1 MAVFTQHLVLSQQQS
16 LDSTHQRTAF
26 TGQVGSCFTDES
38 SFKQITGTDADTQRK
53 RSVQSLA
60 RSILIDSVRRVQA
73 TAFEEHCT
81 Q

>member
-1 MAVFTQHLVLSQQQS
+1 MTEQKYAISEYHDVDEVYKKLNNLISQPMRHVKREKMQEF
-16 LDSTHQRTAF
+16 LGYF
-26 TGQVGSCFTDES
+26 
-38 SFKQITGTDADTQRK
+38 DTQCK